1 MISCFQ
7 ESHDSGGLMK
17 EERILAKLGERGQ
30 MTLPTEIRK
39 LLEVTTGDY
48 VAFEVSK
55 EGKIEVKKVE
65 ITVKDVKKP
74 H

>member
-1 MISCFQ
+1 
-7 ESHDSGGLMK
+7 MK
-17 EERILAKLGERGQ
+17 EERILAKLGEKGQ

-48 VAFEVSK
+48 IAFEVSK
-55 EGKIEVKKVE
+55 EGKIEVKRVE

-74 H
+74 HK